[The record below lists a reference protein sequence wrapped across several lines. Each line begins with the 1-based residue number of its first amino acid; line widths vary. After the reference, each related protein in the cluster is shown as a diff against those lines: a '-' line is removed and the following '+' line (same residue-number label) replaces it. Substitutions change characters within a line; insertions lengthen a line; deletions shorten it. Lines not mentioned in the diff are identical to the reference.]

1 MSVYLGDTGLVYLQ
15 RPTGVKYSEAI
26 TSLKVDSVNDKL
38 LLDIGPTVFSTG
50 DFIRFKE
57 ENNLAITF
65 LPGDPTGAVDYYI
78 HVDPVS
84 GWRLY
89 DDWASAMRGGD
100 NYVDLETTTA
110 FTLEVELIAE
120 QEKKLAEVS
129 SFSLSTSRESESVL
143 SLGEDFRS
151 VVPGEISGSGSVTC
165 FWSFDPAGSVLEQAR
180 YCADFVIGTGDT
192 QPVKLALV
200 IVTRGVG
207 SSTGDVQSE
216 TDRELFYLVNAHIT
230 SSAISFSVEQP
241 VSAVLQFV
249 TTGDIQLIYGDIQDY
264 FV

>member
-100 NYVDLETTTA
+100 NYIDLEATTA
-110 FTLEVELIAE
+110 FTLEVELVVE
-120 QEKKLAEVS
+120 QEKQLAELTK
-129 SFSLSTSRESESVL
+129 FSLSTSRESESVL

-165 FWSFDPAGSVLEQAR
+165 FWSFDPGLSALEQSR
-180 YCADFVIGTGDT
+180 YCAELAINTGDAR
-192 QPVKLALV
+192 PIKLALV
-200 IVTRGVG
+200 LVNRNVG
-207 SSTGDVQSE
+207 SESGDVRSRP
-216 TDRELFYLVNAHIT
+216 DKELFYLVDAYIT
-230 SSAISFSVEQP
+230 ESAIDFGVGEP
-241 VSAVLQFV
+241 VSAVLDFV
-249 TTGDIQLIYGDIQDY
+249 TTGDIQLIYGDVQDY
-264 FV
+264 FA